1 MQRTALFLALA
12 LSASTAWSH
21 TDSECHLRSDY
32 DLTVEDSRLLFES
45 ERDGP
50 TIAFANGAVT
60 VDGQLLALG
69 AADAERVQ
77 HFERVVRDLVPEV
90 KAIAVEAVQLAG
102 EAIKAVS
109 ASLSDDPGAVARIA
123 DRADELS
130 AGVIAQIRSARS
142 SRQLQDEHFEAAMED
157 LVEEMVPEL
166 VGSITSVAIKAALSG
181 DMDAVDAIERRAKDL
196 ERTIEREV
204 EQRAELIEARADA
217 LCERAQELDQIERSF
232 EFHLPDG
239 APLDLIQTERGTRTA
254 AL

>member
-12 LSASTAWSH
+12 LSASTAWTH
-21 TDSECHLRSDY
+21 PDSECHLRSEH
-32 DLTVEDSRLLFES
+32 DLTIEDGRLLFES
-45 ERDGP
+45 ERNGP

-60 VDGQLLALG
+60 VDGHLLSIE
-69 AADAERVQ
+69 AADAERVRD
-77 HFERVVRDLVPEV
+77 FERVVRELVPEV
-90 KAIAVEAVQLAG
+90 KAVAVEAVQLAS

-109 ASLSDDPGAVARIA
+109 AGLSDDPAAVARIG

-142 SRQLQDEHFEAAMED
+142 SRQLQDEHFEAAMDD
-157 LVEEMVPEL
+157 LVGELVPEL
-166 VGSITSVAIKAALSG
+166 VGSIASLAIKAALSG
-181 DMDAVDAIERRAKDL
+181 DLDAVDAIERRAEDL
-196 ERTIEREV
+196 ERSIEREV
-204 EQRAELIEARADA
+204 EQRAERIEARADA

-232 EFHLPDG
+232 EFRLPDG